1 MLLPLLRGE
10 FQAIRLKGQTFFQL
24 LFGLLQLLFG
34 LLQLLFGLLKKLYF
48 LLKCNIVIC
57 LGLESTAQVVY
68 GRLAF
73 GELCVD
79 IGEVC
84 VFIVE

>member
-1 MLLPLLRGE
+1 LLLLPLLRGE
-10 FQAIRLKGQTFFQL
+10 FQAIRLKGQTFF
-24 LFGLLQLLFG
+24 QLLFG